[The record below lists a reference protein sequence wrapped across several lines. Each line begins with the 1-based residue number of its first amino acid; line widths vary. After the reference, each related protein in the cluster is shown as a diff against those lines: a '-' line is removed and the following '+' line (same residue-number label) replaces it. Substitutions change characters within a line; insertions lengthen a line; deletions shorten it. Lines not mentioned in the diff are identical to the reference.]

1 VWYNGGEGKVSK
13 KRFKYSDFC
22 QSCRRALNTDEK
34 IVYVEESANRYFC
47 SEKCIRTYYDPMAE
61 YYRQQMMGIRDPH
74 DISEADFGDYE
85 SYAPL
90 CLSNPDEEWVDTT
103 EFGETI
109 TFFLSNFTNEGGKF
123 TYVVACFCLEDEPTY
138 ILLSF
143 PTRDKKLAEEFR
155 RGEKV
160 ERKEE
165 DDDVG
170 EPEVS
175 PVLAEDFLARQGNAI
190 EEEMLRHREPDD
202 IPQKEFEEYVH
213 LVDQTIENPDEVWE
227 LQDEGDNPI
236 LTLISQHEENLHYVV
251 ICTFESNEGQ
261 ESWRVIYSFPTRD
274 PALVQRYR
282 RGMLREG
289 VAGKGSFLH

>member
-1 VWYNGGEGKVSK
+1 MRGEPGNVSK

-22 QSCRRALNTDEK
+22 QGCRHPLNPDEK

-47 SEKCIRTYYDPMAE
+47 SEKCIRSYYDPMAE
-61 YYRQQMMGIRDPH
+61 YYRKQMLEVRDPH
-74 DISEADFGDYE
+74 DVSEGDFAEYE

-90 CLSNPDEEWVDTT
+90 CLSNPDEIWADTT

-109 TFFLSNFTNEGGKF
+109 YFYLANFTNEGGKF
-123 TYVVACFCLEDEPTY
+123 TYIVACFCLEDEPTY

-155 RGEKV
+155 RGEKL
-160 ERKEE
+160 EIKEE
-165 DDDVG
+165 DEETT

-190 EEEMLRHREPDD
+190 EEEMLRHRDPTDV
-202 IPQKEFEEYVH
+202 PQSEFEEHIH

-251 ICTFESNEGQ
+251 ICTFDNSEGQ

-282 RGMLREG
+282 RGQLREG
-289 VAGKGSFLH
+289 GAGKGNFLH